1 MVKKNKKLKVFKSLN
16 NKKVIEILKAGGV
29 GVIPTD
35 TLYGIIGLAKN
46 KETVERIY
54 QLRQRNPHK
63 PFIILISSLND
74 LKKFNLSLSKVVL
87 SFLSKIWPEKISVAL
102 PCKDKKMSYLH
113 RGTKSLAFR
122 FPPKKSLL
130 SLLKKVG
137 PLVAPS
143 ANPEGQKPAATIKEA
158 QKYFSD
164 KVDFY
169 VDGGK
174 INSLPS
180 TLIKIEKDNKI
191 SVLREGEIT
200 INFID

>member
-102 PCKDKKMSYLH
+102 PCKDKKNVLSSS
-113 RGTKSLAFR
+113 RDKKFSL
-122 FPPKKSLL
+122 
-130 SLLKKVG
+130 
-137 PLVAPS
+137 
-143 ANPEGQKPAATIKEA
+143 
-158 QKYFSD
+158 
-164 KVDFY
+164 
-169 VDGGK
+169 
-174 INSLPS
+174 
-180 TLIKIEKDNKI
+180 
-191 SVLREGEIT
+191 SVSS
-200 INFID
+200 

>member
-1 MVKKNKKLKVFKSLN
+1 MKSFIQLIYMFIIAIVARIRERYYSRERIKRIQNKKLRSLVRYAFDKS
-16 NKKVIEILKAGGV
+16 
-29 GVIPTD
+29 PMYRR
-35 TLYGIIGLAKN
+35 LYDGI
-46 KETVERIY
+46 
-54 QLRQRNPHK
+54 
-63 PFIILISSLND
+63 D